1 MNITNEK
8 FKLGYINKKTYL
20 WISKLNIVKMLV
32 LPKLAHMFSKI
43 PIKILASPVGSQILC
58 GKEMKQK
65 KKLNRSR
72 RNQHWL
78 AVL

>member
-1 MNITNEK
+1 
-8 FKLGYINKKTYL
+8 
-20 WISKLNIVKMLV
+20 MLV
-32 LPKLAHMFSKI
+32 LPKLAHMFSNI
-43 PIKILASPVGSQILC
+43 PIKILANPVGSQILC

-65 KKLNRSR
+65 KLNRSR